1 VNEVGFIYLLVT
13 IAVMAFSFWCALR
26 SYRRGH
32 KLLFVLGIFFPPA
45 WWLGAFVRSPKPGA
59 WI

>member
-1 VNEVGFIYLLVT
+1 VNTVGLFYLLVT
-13 IAVMAFSFWCALR
+13 VAVMAFSFWCALR

-32 KLLFVLGIFFPPA
+32 RLLFLVGIFFPPA
-45 WWLGAFVRSPKPGA
+45 WWLGAVLPQPKPGA